1 MANQNH
7 ALKPSFSQD
16 FSSVDK
22 FFIPHP
28 QADGIDAHD
37 TVNTL
42 LSQAHATVVA
52 LSRDGQNLKEGFS
65 FSQEIICNL
74 LWAIQTQ
81 LEMAQAAMTHMSEAY
96 QAAKKNGGAK

>member
-1 MANQNH
+1 MTNQTN
-7 ALKPSFSQD
+7 AVNPSFSQD
-16 FSSVDK
+16 YSSVDK

-28 QADGIDAHD
+28 KADGIDAHD

-81 LEMAQAAMTHMSEAY
+81 LEMAQAAMTHL
-96 QAAKKNGGAK
+96 AKADAIKSNGGVQ